1 MTLSN
6 ERCPE
11 CGHTDTTWW
20 EDTGETT
27 CSNCHFVVNTTYEPP
42 YDPDRTRNLG
52 KPGRQ
57 VLDRAVLLEYSMSPR
72 LGRLQ
77 NQQKRVPMVEL
88 VRKEIEASPFPSVV
102 ILLAL
107 QVWRCIPTKLFS
119 ASRADTSIDS
129 YGLDENA
136 TSDEK
141 RARREDRARWQ
152 AWGVLAI
159 VDQARPIGW
168 RHLAEI
174 RGVEADKC
182 LRFAD
187 RLQKALGYDADGIRT
202 RVMVNDIIDVPRPT
216 MQSQLED
223 EQERLLT
230 WLGNKLQLP
239 HTDKMGL
246 CNRAWKILDAW
257 GIPSMPLY
265 QPLGNKS
272 SAQLSEMAV
281 SMALLDLSYAPDVVR
296 HMQESFPKQ
305 GMVQI
310 RKDIIARKFTPW
322 PSMSSGPS
330 GNPASVDDDFSS
342 LGGGS
347 SV

>member
-27 CSNCHFVVNTTYEPP
+27 CSNCHFVCNITYEPP

-57 VLDRAVLLEYSMSPR
+57 VLDRAVLREYSMSPR

-102 ILLAL
+102 IDLAI

-168 RHLAEI
+168 RHLAVI
-174 RGVEADKC
+174 RGVEA
-182 LRFAD
+182 
-187 RLQKALGYDADGIRT
+187 
-202 RVMVNDIIDVPRPT
+202 
-216 MQSQLED
+216 
-223 EQERLLT
+223 
-230 WLGNKLQLP
+230 
-239 HTDKMGL
+239 
-246 CNRAWKILDAW
+246 
-257 GIPSMPLY
+257 
-265 QPLGNKS
+265 
-272 SAQLSEMAV
+272 
-281 SMALLDLSYAPDVVR
+281 
-296 HMQESFPKQ
+296 
-305 GMVQI
+305 
-310 RKDIIARKFTPW
+310 
-322 PSMSSGPS
+322 
-330 GNPASVDDDFSS
+330 
-342 LGGGS
+342 
-347 SV
+347 